1 MPGFSV
7 YFPTRGDPQR
17 LSPAVA
23 CSLIKRM
30 HRHIWTGIAF
40 VVACVCAQAQWN
52 HPQAGAPRTPDG
64 KVDMTGPV
72 PHVNGKPDLSGVW
85 QVEAEPRGPGG
96 LYGLGESP
104 NSKYFRDILS
114 DFKPDEVPL
123 TPLGVEI
130 LRKHGQPGAFN
141 TTLNCLPDGVPHADL
156 LPEPFKI
163 IQTPS
168 ETLFLYEVETIFR
181 QVFTDGRSHPTD
193 PSPTWLGYS
202 VGRWEGDTMVIDT
215 LGFNDLS
222 WLDARGH
229 GHSEDMRVE
238 ERFRRRDFG
247 HLDVTVT
254 VTDPKVFT
262 KPITISFVER
272 LLPDTDVFEHVC
284 SENEKDDAH
293 IRKR

>member
-1 MPGFSV
+1 
-7 YFPTRGDPQR
+7 
-17 LSPAVA
+17 
-23 CSLIKRM
+23 
-30 HRHIWTGIAF
+30 
-40 VVACVCAQAQWN
+40 
-52 HPQAGAPRTPDG
+52 
-64 KVDMTGPV
+64 
-72 PHVNGKPDLSGVW
+72 
-85 QVEAEPRGPGG
+85 
-96 LYGLGESP
+96 
-104 NSKYFRDILS
+104 
-114 DFKPDEVPL
+114 
-123 TPLGVEI
+123 
-130 LRKHGQPGAFN
+130 
-141 TTLNCLPDGVPHADL
+141 
-156 LPEPFKI
+156 
-163 IQTPS
+163 
-168 ETLFLYEVETIFR
+168 
-181 QVFTDGRSHPTD
+181 
-193 PSPTWLGYS
+193 
-202 VGRWEGDTMVIDT
+202 MVIDT